1 MLGLFHVSKT
11 YQGAGGRVAALRDVN
26 LKLAPG
32 EFLSVVGPSGSGKTT
47 LMNILG
53 CLDSPSQGE
62 YRLMG
67 QKAGGLAPN
76 QAARLRNQAIG
87 FIFQSFNLAPA
98 LTALENVELPLSFR
112 GQSRALRR
120 QAALEALAQ
129 VGLADRANHRPS
141 ELSGG
146 QQQRVAAARVIAAQ
160 PPLILADEPTGSLD
174 RAAGDQVMALLGQM
188 NRQGCAVV
196 LITHDPRAAAQA
208 PRRLRME
215 NGRLLPLE
223 GQ

>member
-1 MLGLFHVSKT
+1 MLELFHVSKT

-112 GQSRALRR
+112 GQSRALPR

>member
-1 MLGLFHVSKT
+1 MPGL
-11 YQGAGGRVAALRDVN
+11 
-26 LKLAPG
+26 P
-32 EFLSVVGPSGSGKTT
+32 
-47 LMNILG
+47 
-53 CLDSPSQGE
+53 
-62 YRLMG
+62 
-67 QKAGGLAPN
+67 
-76 QAARLRNQAIG
+76 
-87 FIFQSFNLAPA
+87 
-98 LTALENVELPLSFR
+98 TAEDW
-112 GQSRALRR
+112 R
-120 QAALEALAQ
+120 QALISRHGEAL
-129 VGLADRANHRPS
+129 
-141 ELSGG
+141 
-146 QQQRVAAARVIAAQ
+146 QQRVAAARVIAAQ

>member
-1 MLGLFHVSKT
+1 MLELFHVSKT

-215 NGRLLPLE
+215 NGRLVPLE

>member
-1 MLGLFHVSKT
+1 MLELFHVSKT

-146 QQQRVAAARVIAAQ
+146 QQQRVAAARVIATQ

>member
-1 MLGLFHVSKT
+1 MLELFHVSKT

-112 GQSRALRR
+112 GQSRAL
-120 QAALEALAQ
+120 QI
-129 VGLADRANHRPS
+129 GRAH
-141 ELSGG
+141 
-146 QQQRVAAARVIAAQ
+146 V
-160 PPLILADEPTGSLD
+160 
-174 RAAGDQVMALLGQM
+174 
-188 NRQGCAVV
+188 
-196 LITHDPRAAAQA
+196 
-208 PRRLRME
+208 
-215 NGRLLPLE
+215 
-223 GQ
+223 

>member
-1 MLGLFHVSKT
+1 MLELVHVSKT
-11 YQGAGGRVAALRDVN
+11 YQSAGGRVEALRDVS
-26 LKLAPG
+26 LRLAPG
-32 EFLSVVGPSGSGKTT
+32 EFVSIIGPSGSGKTT

-67 QKAGGLAPN
+67 RQAGGLDPN

-98 LTALENVELPLSFR
+98 LTALENVELPLAFR
-112 GQSRALRR
+112 GQRRAIRR
-120 QAALEALAQ
+120 QTALEALTQ
-129 VGLADRANHRPS
+129 VGLADRAGHRPS

-146 QQQRVAAARVIAAQ
+146 QQQRVAAARVIAAK

-174 RAAGDQVMALLGQM
+174 REAGDQLMALLKRM
-188 NRQGCAVV
+188 NRQGCAVA

-215 NGRLLPLE
+215 DGRLFPLE
-223 GQ
+223 G

>member
-1 MLGLFHVSKT
+1 MLELFHVSKT

-98 LTALENVELPLSFR
+98 LTALENVELSLSFR

>member
-1 MLGLFHVSKT
+1 MLELFHVSKT